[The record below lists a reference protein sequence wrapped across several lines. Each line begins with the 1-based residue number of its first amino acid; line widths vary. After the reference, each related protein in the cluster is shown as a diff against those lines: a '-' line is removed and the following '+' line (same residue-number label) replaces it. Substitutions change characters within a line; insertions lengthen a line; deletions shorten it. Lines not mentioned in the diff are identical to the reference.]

1 MWGYIY
7 VPVEKGGGEDKKAAG
22 RGASESGGGRKIP
35 KEVPDTQEISWTSS
49 VWRKRLKFL
58 SYSLLVVVSWCL
70 RSTVGSLLH
79 SLVVGLVDMKMQM
92 GLNGYSLHSHFQWE
106 EYI

>member
-1 MWGYIY
+1 
-7 VPVEKGGGEDKKAAG
+7 VPVEKGGGEAKKAAG

-35 KEVPDTQEISWTSS
+35 KKVPGTQEISWTSS

-70 RSTVGSLLH
+70 RITVGSLLH
-79 SLVVGLVDMKMQM
+79 SLFVVLADMKMQI
-92 GLNGYSLHSHFQWE
+92 GLNGCSLHNHFQWQ
-106 EYI
+106 